1 MTNKPVK
8 RHSTSLSIME
18 MKIKTSLRY
27 YHIPIRMDKVKNNG
41 NTKYLQEVEKLD
53 HSDIAI
59 GSAK

>member
-1 MTNKPVK
+1 
-8 RHSTSLSIME
+8 ME

>member
-1 MTNKPVK
+1 MK

-59 GSAK
+59 GNVK